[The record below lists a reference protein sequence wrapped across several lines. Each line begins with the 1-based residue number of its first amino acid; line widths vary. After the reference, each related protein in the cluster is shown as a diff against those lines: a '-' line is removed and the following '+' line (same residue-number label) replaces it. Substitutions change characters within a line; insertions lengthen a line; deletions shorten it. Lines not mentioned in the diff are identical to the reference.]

1 MATGQTVLLAGLI
14 QEQKDTNHSGIPL
27 LDQVPGLG
35 NVVGNTGH
43 NITRTELIIFIRPQI
58 IRDSVDAHYVAE
70 ELRTEIEGHAG
81 AGAALCRPRAA
92 GPIRSG
98 GWRPMSVRW
107 LSSISRTPRR
117 RADLRRRDHRRRSRR
132 DGRREHDRGA
142 GPGAAC
148 AGAGLACLMV
158 AIAAVDARRFIIP
171 DEFSAAA
178 LALGLADA
186 AIRHPD
192 GIGEALAIAAL
203 RGAIMALAFF
213 ALWAAYRRLRG
224 RDGIGLGDV
233 KLAGVAGVWLDW
245 PSIPIAVEIAALA
258 ALAVCLV
265 RWLALG
271 RAISATT
278 RLPFGLFLAPAIWI
292 AWLGETLLR
301 QIPSA
306 WGLG

>member
-1 MATGQTVLLAGLI
+1 
-14 QEQKDTNHSGIPL
+14 
-27 LDQVPGLG
+27 
-35 NVVGNTGH
+35 
-43 NITRTELIIFIRPQI
+43 
-58 IRDSVDAHYVAE
+58 
-70 ELRTEIEGHAG
+70 
-81 AGAALCRPRAA
+81 
-92 GPIRSG
+92 
-98 GWRPMSVRW
+98 MSVRW
-107 LSSISRTPRR
+107 LSSISRPR
-117 RADLRRRDHRRRSRR
+117 ANAPVFEDVTIVVAAVATAAASMIVVPGLR
-132 DGRREHDRGA
+132 GV
-142 GPGAAC
+142 

-171 DEFSAAA
+171 DELSATA
-178 LALGLADA
+178 LALGLAHA
-186 AIRHPD
+186 AIQYSD

-245 PSIPIAVEIAALA
+245 TSLPIAVEIAALA

-301 QIPSA
+301 QIPPA